1 MQSKSFTRKMSDGTE
16 IWCNRWIP
24 DEDTEIKGIVQLH
37 HGLAEHCLRY
47 DRLGSILAE
56 NGYVLNAFDLRGH
69 GQTGELAQKNGNGRM
84 GKLANH
90 RGDKA
95 VISDLYELISD
106 LHAEYKGKKVFLVG
120 HSFGSFVSQ
129 GYIENYSD
137 RIDGCILIGTAGPRN
152 AMVAAGHVLAK
163 LTRLICGPNKI
174 GKALQKIS
182 FAGYN
187 DKIDNPKTAND
198 WLSKNE
204 MNREFYEM
212 DNWCGIPLTVS
223 FFDDMTK
230 LLGIIHKAKNI
241 KKISNDLPV
250 MFLYGTDDPV
260 GTYGKTINNLYE
272 IYKKNGI
279 KDLEIKSYEG
289 DRHEILNED
298 DKETVENDI
307 ISWLN
312 KHA

>member
-24 DEDTEIKGIVQLH
+24 DADTEIKGIVQLH

-69 GQTGELAQKNGNGRM
+69 GHTGELAEKNGTGKM

-95 VISDLYELISD
+95 VVSDLYELISD
-106 LHAEYKGKKVFLVG
+106 LHAEYKDKKVFLVG

-152 AMVAAGHVLAK
+152 AMVACGHVMAK
-163 LTRLICGPNKI
+163 IARFICGGNKI
-174 GKALQKIS
+174 GKFLQKVS

-187 DKIDNPKTAND
+187 SKIDNPKTAND

-204 MNREFYEM
+204 MNIQLYEM
-212 DNWCGIPLTVS
+212 DNWCGIPLTIS

-230 LLGIIHKAKNI
+230 LLKTIHKAKNI
-241 KKISNDLPV
+241 KKISNNLPIK
-250 MFLYGTDDPV
+250 FLYGSDDPV
-260 GTYGKTINNLYE
+260 GSYGETINKLFE
-272 IYKKNGI
+272 TYKANGI
-279 KDLEIKSYEG
+279 KDLEIQCYEG

-312 KHA
+312 KHV